1 MKSYERPTK
10 WAGLIEAFSQD
21 NQMLT
26 PKMSL
31 RRNNV
36 LKEYKGIVDSLFV
49 KDSNFGI
56 SINNRPSSQE

>member
-10 WAGLIEAFSQD
+10 WAGLIEPFSQD

-36 LKEYKGIVDSLFV
+36 LKEYQDMVDNLYV

-56 SINNRPSSQE
+56 SINKRQ